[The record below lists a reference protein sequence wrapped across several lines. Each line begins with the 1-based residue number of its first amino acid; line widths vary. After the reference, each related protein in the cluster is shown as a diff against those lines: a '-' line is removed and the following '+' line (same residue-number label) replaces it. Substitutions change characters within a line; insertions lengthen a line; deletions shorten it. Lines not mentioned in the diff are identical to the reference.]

1 MADDRKAAAR
11 AELAQALRLD
21 KLNAAERRTFLARL
35 HGGARAAADP
45 PPPPQRHR
53 EHGDGRARG

>member
-1 MADDRKAAAR
+1 MAEDRKAAAR

-21 KLNAAERRTFLARL
+21 KLSAAERRTFLARF
-35 HGGARAAADP
+35 HGGPRAAADP
-45 PPPPQRHR
+45 PPPRHR